1 MFIAEVVSTDV
12 DESLL
17 DEAGRLDL
25 EKAHLLAYN
34 HGEYFALGKKLGTF
48 GYSVKKASTIKR
60 EKQQHKNQH
69 GTHTNTKSH
78 SRPLAKHH
86 KKETK

>member
-17 DEAGRLDL
+17 DETGRLNL
-25 EKAHLLAYN
+25 EKAHLIAYN
-34 HGEYFALGKKLGTF
+34 HGEYYALGRKLGSF

-60 EKQQHKNQH
+60 ERAAKANQ
-69 GTHTNTKSH
+69 
-78 SRPLAKHH
+78 
-86 KKETK
+86 KKKRKA